1 MSPNSVLTPFRRDL
15 LLAVA
20 ALIFLASPVGVLAT
34 NISETTYTY
43 ERVEVVV
50 DDEDGITY
58 AGNPDLYESHLSED
72 IGCSVPQDARVCA
85 FERQLVANGTVSTGT
100 TNYPPP
106 SPMFDVGIDRYQY
119 VQIDGS
125 VYEPTYVVNR
135 SAQNDDGYRID
146 LALNS
151 TSAQD
156 ALRDVSID
164 TSSGGGETPSV
175 IVEAAERGTA
185 SADRKVEIPQTPIR
199 VGDDTFY
206 RVYWAGENEPAPLGP
221 YYGVAISLSG
231 PIVGIAIIYRLTHR
245 FEITH
250 LGKD

>member
-1 MSPNSVLTPFRRDL
+1 M
-15 LLAVA
+15 LAVV

-43 ERVEVVV
+43 ERVEVVA
-50 DDEDGITY
+50 DDEDGISY
-58 AGNPDLYESHLSED
+58 AGDPDFHELSEIHLSED

-85 FERQLVANGTVSTGT
+85 FERQLVANGTVSIGT
-100 TNYPPP
+100 TNFPPP

-119 VQIDGS
+119 VQIDGA

-135 SAQNDDGYRID
+135 SVQNDDGYRID

-151 TSAQD
+151 TSAQN

-164 TSSGGGETPSV
+164 ASAGSGDTPSV
-175 IVEAAERGTA
+175 IVEAAKRGTA
-185 SADRKVEIPQTPIR
+185 SADHKAEIPQTPIR
-199 VGDDTFY
+199 VGDGAFY
-206 RVYWAGENEPAPLGP
+206 RVYLADENQPTPLGP
-221 YYGVAISLSG
+221 YYGVAISFFG
-231 PIVGIAIIYRLTHR
+231 PIAGLSIIYRLTHR

-250 LGKD
+250 LGKDRQ